1 MSGALVHHT
10 DILATLADIWHRSP
24 LLPDGSG
31 EDSFSFYPL
40 LRGLGSSVKPPRPHS
55 VSCSMRNMPTIRVG
69 PWKLILGRGSGGWT
83 RAHDGHLPFQLYN
96 LESDPVEA
104 VDVAANHSERA
115 SSMRA
120 LLLEIASRGRSTP
133 LQHPSQRP
141 RDEQNKMVLQGILQ
155 PVEPTIRHPVACR
168 RPGQCVAWAKGVIG
182 SK

>member
-1 MSGALVHHT
+1 
-10 DILATLADIWHRSP
+10 
-24 LLPDGSG
+24 
-31 EDSFSFYPL
+31 
-40 LRGLGSSVKPPRPHS
+40 
-55 VSCSMRNMPTIRVG
+55 
-69 PWKLILGRGSGGWT
+69 
-83 RAHDGHLPFQLYN
+83 
-96 LESDPVEA
+96 
-104 VDVAANHSERA
+104 
-115 SSMRA
+115 MRA